1 MSGAASLSSAKR
13 RRSGGAN
20 LPPSTHNK
28 VNDTPYNN
36 TRSTTQR
43 NYNEDENEH
52 KQTNNI
58 VRLAN
63 TSNIAGAISIHDQIL
78 VETIKQINS
87 HTQQITSVNETLK
100 KVGNNENSIH
110 ERLSKVEELLNKLLE
125 KDSQRTTPENTSEN
139 ISTTSTN
146 ITSKNSED
154 VDAIKN
160 EVKSEIS
167 ETLNQS
173 SSSDKESSPTQGA
186 YRTKKRGKKNNV
198 SMTIDDA

>member
-20 LPPSTHNK
+20 LPPSTQNK
-28 VNDTPYNN
+28 VNNTQYNN
-36 TRSTTQR
+36 TRSTTQH
-43 NYNEDENEH
+43 NYNENEH
-52 KQTNNI
+52 EQTNNI

-63 TSNIAGAISIHDQIL
+63 TSNVAGAISIHDQIL
-78 VETIKQINS
+78 VETIKQINN

-110 ERLSKVEELLNKLLE
+110 ERLSKVEELLNNLLE
-125 KDSQRTTPENTSEN
+125 KDSQKSAVEKPRESVSSTPQNV
-139 ISTTSTN
+139 
-146 ITSKNSED
+146 TSKQSED

-160 EVKSEIS
+160 EVKTEIS

-173 SSSDKESSPTQGA
+173 SSSDKETSPTQGS